1 MTILDQR
8 RSQMLGQMGITIWKS
23 RLFSD
28 HDSNGEELSSEDGVE
43 VDEEPNVTNVLE
55 PERFTSLE
63 EVASAVRGCQRCPL
77 SRERKC
83 AVPGT
88 GSPSADWMFIG
99 EAPGRDEDLQGMPFV
114 GRSGQL
120 LTSMIVALG
129 LTRDQVFIANAIK
142 CRPPNNRD
150 PVEDEVNRCKPY
162 LKAQI
167 SMIQPRVIVALG
179 RISARLLLDAHEKT
193 PMSELRGDV
202 HTYEKTGIPLI
213 VTYHPAYLLRSP
225 DQKRIA
231 WQDLLLARS
240 QLRRGS
246 A

>member
-1 MTILDQR
+1 MTILDR
-8 RSQMLGQMGITIWKS
+8 RRTQILGQMGIAIWKS
-23 RLFSD
+23 RLYPD
-28 HDSNGEELSSEDGVE
+28 EGATGEGRPAGNRIELV
-43 VDEEPNVTNVLE
+43 EEPENIEIVDSGQFAN
-55 PERFTSLE
+55 LE

-77 SRERKC
+77 YRERKN
-83 AVPGT
+83 AVPGR
-88 GSPSADWMFIG
+88 GNPAADWMFIG
-99 EAPGRDEDLQGMPFV
+99 EAPGRDEDLQGLPFV

-120 LTSMIVALG
+120 LTSMISALG
-129 LTRDQVFIANAIK
+129 LARDQVFIANAIN

-150 PVEDEVNRCKPY
+150 PAEHEVEQCKPY

-167 SMIQPRVIVALG
+167 DMVKPRVIVALG

-193 PMSELRGDV
+193 PMSELRGAV
-202 HTYEKTGIPLI
+202 HRYEKTGIPLI

-240 QLRRGS
+240 QMN
-246 A
+246 

>member
-1 MTILDQR
+1 MTMLDKR
-8 RSQMLGQMGITIWKS
+8 RSRILGQMGITIWKS
-23 RLFSD
+23 RLSAGHGLTD
-28 HDSNGEELSSEDGVE
+28 EAGLHIEDEIQHDEQADNNYIEIEPRQF
-43 VDEEPNVTNVLE
+43 VD
-55 PERFTSLE
+55 LE
-63 EVASAVRGCQRCPL
+63 EIASAVRSCRLCPL
-77 SRERKC
+77 SCERKN
-83 AVPGT
+83 AVPGAGNPT
-88 GSPSADWMFIG
+88 ADWMFVG
-99 EAPGRDEDLQGMPFV
+99 EAPGQDEDIQGKPFV

-120 LTSMIVALG
+120 LNSMFGALG
-129 LTRDQVFIANAIK
+129 LSRDQVFIANVIK
-142 CRPPNNRD
+142 CRPPRNRD
-150 PVEDEVNRCKPY
+150 PSNEEVQQCTPY

-167 SMIQPRVIVALG
+167 AMIQPRVIVALG

-240 QLRRGS
+240 QIK
-246 A
+246 

>member
-1 MTILDQR
+1 MTALDQR
-8 RSQMLGQMGITIWKS
+8 RARILGQMGITVWKS
-23 RLFSD
+23 RLDSD
-28 HDSNGEELSSEDGVE
+28 DAPTGESRPEDSKTGIFD
-43 VDEEPNVTNVLE
+43 E
-55 PERFTSLE
+55 PETVKTVDSGQFENLE
-63 EVASAVRGCQRCPL
+63 EVASVVRGCQRCPL
-77 SRERKC
+77 SRERKN

-88 GSPSADWMFIG
+88 GNPAADWMFIG
-99 EAPGRDEDLQGMPFV
+99 EAPGRDEDLQGLPFV

-120 LTSMIVALG
+120 LTSMIAALG
-129 LTRDQVFIANAIK
+129 LSRDQVFIANAIK
-142 CRPPNNRD
+142 CRPPDNRD
-150 PVEDEVNRCKPY
+150 PAEHEVEQCTPY

-167 SMIQPRVIVALG
+167 AMVQPRVIVALG

-193 PMSELRGDV
+193 PMSLLRGAV

-240 QLRRGS
+240 QMN
-246 A
+246 